1 MTADER
7 AIRAALYPS
16 LAGKRAVVVGGSR
29 GIGRAISLRLAAE
42 GCHVLVN
49 YARDAEAAEAT
60 AAECRDRGV
69 EAEALRADAG
79 NREEL
84 AALFA
89 RAAEWGGVDLLVNNA
104 ARGLERPRPAIAQR
118 PGHLHATM
126 DVNLF
131 GPWQAAQAAVP
142 LMEERGGGGI
152 VNLLSPGAWQYM
164 PDYSAVAVSKA
175 ALASLTR
182 YLAVE
187 LAPRGIRVNAV
198 SAGWVEASE
207 GEHSYRGGVSDAVRP
222 HVPAG
227 RNVAPRT
234 SPPPSPGSAPPKL
247 RCSLAR
253 QSTSTAASASPPGT
267 RSSTRRPART
277 EPQSPIRGTIC
288 SHCVPCAPHT
298 ANEDSVRDNDQGRG
312 IVAVNDDGN
321 VITLSGDLA
330 HHARLTTSSRAAT
343 VSSGSAGGATW

>member
-1 MTADER
+1 MRRDGGASAQSEPRCTPRWPAS
-7 AIRAALYPS
+7 APWSSAARAASGARSRCASPP
-16 LAGKRAVVVGGSR
+16 RAATCSSTTP
-29 GIGRAISLRLAAE
+29 A
-42 GCHVLVN
+42 
-49 YARDAEAAEAT
+49 DAEAAEET
-60 AAECRDRGV
+60 AAECRASGV

-118 PGHLHATM
+118 PGHLHSTM

-227 RNVAPRT
+227 RNVAPEDVAAAVAWVCSGEAPMLVGQT
-234 SPPPSPGSAPPKL
+234 IHLDGGFGLAAWNAILDPDSA
-247 RCSLAR
+247 A
-253 QSTSTAASASPPGT
+253 
-267 RSSTRRPART
+267 
-277 EPQSPIRGTIC
+277 E
-288 SHCVPCAPHT
+288 
-298 ANEDSVRDNDQGRG
+298 
-312 IVAVNDDGN
+312 
-321 VITLSGDLA
+321 
-330 HHARLTTSSRAAT
+330 
-343 VSSGSAGGATW
+343 

>member
-1 MTADER
+1 MTEEQR

-49 YARDAEAAEAT
+49 YARSAEAAEQT
-60 AAECRDRGV
+60 AAECRASGV

-227 RNVAPRT
+227 RNVAPEDVAAAVAWVC
-234 SPPPSPGSAPPKL
+234 SGEAPML
-247 RCSLAR
+247 VGQTIHLDGGFGLA
-253 QSTSTAASASPPGT
+253 AWNAILDPASG
-267 RSSTRRPART
+267 
-277 EPQSPIRGTIC
+277 
-288 SHCVPCAPHT
+288 
-298 ANEDSVRDNDQGRG
+298 
-312 IVAVNDDGN
+312 
-321 VITLSGDLA
+321 
-330 HHARLTTSSRAAT
+330 
-343 VSSGSAGGATW
+343 AGE